1 MNALIIVGHV
11 VNKLKRQGSADTYE
25 YANHHAVRR
34 TQYTKDA
41 YLKHLATCFRSNE
54 CINIRF
60 TDNDVVKAGRG
71 GEVYGIQIK
80 QDYYSTNYGDTGYL
94 FLMVDLN
101 NPDEPI
107 IKVRTWQEEP
117 DPVDGLY
124 DLMDF

>member
-1 MNALIIVGHV
+1 M
-11 VNKLKRQGSADTYE
+11 
-25 YANHHAVRR
+25 
-34 TQYTKDA
+34 
-41 YLKHLATCFRSNE
+41 
-54 CINIRF
+54 
-60 TDNDVVKAGRG
+60 VKAGRG